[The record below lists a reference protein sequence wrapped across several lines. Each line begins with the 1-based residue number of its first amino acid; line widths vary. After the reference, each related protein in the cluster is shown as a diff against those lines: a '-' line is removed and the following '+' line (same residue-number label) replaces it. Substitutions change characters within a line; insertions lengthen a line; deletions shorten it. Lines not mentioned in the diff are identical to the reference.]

1 MKGYLMIMY
10 YLEQSILL
18 TSSLLVCVLCPPT
31 YLRHTHTHVY
41 MESMALRHGRGRK
54 SIFILFYCPTSLPS
68 AYTLSL
74 TNMAHI
80 IFIAHYSLF
89 WHPEK
94 PVDSDRR
101 GVAHYFF
108 MQTGSRLAVE
118 TSLIYISNIYS
129 VIYYLKVVSFF
140 HSVSNAVLSA
150 FFNKKVLE
158 STQMLPKLQE

>member
-18 TSSLLVCVLCPPT
+18 TSSLLVCVLCPHT

-54 SIFILFYCPTSLPS
+54 SIFILFYCPTSLAS

-80 IFIAHYSLF
+80 IFIAHHSLF

>member
-1 MKGYLMIMY
+1 
-10 YLEQSILL
+10 
-18 TSSLLVCVLCPPT
+18 
-31 YLRHTHTHVY
+31 
-41 MESMALRHGRGRK
+41 
-54 SIFILFYCPTSLPS
+54 
-68 AYTLSL
+68 
-74 TNMAHI
+74 MAHI
-80 IFIAHYSLF
+80 IFIAHHSLF

-129 VIYYLKVVSFF
+129 VISYLKVVSFF

>member
-1 MKGYLMIMY
+1 
-10 YLEQSILL
+10 
-18 TSSLLVCVLCPPT
+18 
-31 YLRHTHTHVY
+31 
-41 MESMALRHGRGRK
+41 
-54 SIFILFYCPTSLPS
+54 
-68 AYTLSL
+68 
-74 TNMAHI
+74 MAHI
-80 IFIAHYSLF
+80 IFIAHHSLF

-101 GVAHYFF
+101 GVAQYFF

>member
-1 MKGYLMIMY
+1 
-10 YLEQSILL
+10 
-18 TSSLLVCVLCPPT
+18 
-31 YLRHTHTHVY
+31 
-41 MESMALRHGRGRK
+41 
-54 SIFILFYCPTSLPS
+54 
-68 AYTLSL
+68 
-74 TNMAHI
+74 MAHI

-108 MQTGSRLAVE
+108 YANWVQACCGNLF
-118 TSLIYISNIYS
+118 NIYS